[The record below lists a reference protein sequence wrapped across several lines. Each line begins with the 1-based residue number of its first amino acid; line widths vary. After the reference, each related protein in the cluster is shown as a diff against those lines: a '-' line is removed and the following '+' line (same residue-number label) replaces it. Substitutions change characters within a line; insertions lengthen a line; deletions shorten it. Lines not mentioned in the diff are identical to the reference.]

1 MEIWQANAAGRYRH
15 EDDNHPA
22 PLDPNFSGAGRCLTD
37 DAGWYRFVTVK
48 PGAYPWPNHPNA
60 WRPNHIH
67 FSLFGRVFTE
77 RLVTQMYFP
86 GDPLFAF
93 DPIFN
98 AVRDERARERMIAAS
113 TSRSPSRTGLLA
125 SASTSSWAAVRRR
138 RWSRS
143 TMTEPAAALGLTP
156 SQTVGPYLSIGL
168 FGGVIGS
175 RLVDDADPRA
185 IVLSGLLLDG
195 AGEPVPDGVV
205 EIWQANTA
213 GRYAHPADIRDELP
227 LEDGFTG
234 FGRSGTI
241 DGGRFEFV
249 VVKPGRVPWPEG
261 GRRHP
266 ILRSPSLRGGC
277 SSTP

>member
-1 MEIWQANAAGRYRH
+1 
-15 EDDNHPA
+15 
-22 PLDPNFSGAGRCLTD
+22 
-37 DAGWYRFVTVK
+37 
-48 PGAYPWPNHPNA
+48 
-60 WRPNHIH
+60 
-67 FSLFGRVFTE
+67 
-77 RLVTQMYFP
+77 
-86 GDPLFAF
+86 
-93 DPIFN
+93 
-98 AVRDERARERMIAAS
+98 
-113 TSRSPSRTGLLA
+113 
-125 SASTSSWAAVRRR
+125 
-138 RWSRS
+138 
-143 TMTEPAAALGLTP
+143 MTEPAAALGLTP

-195 AGEPVPDGVV
+195 GGEPVPDGVV

-261 GRRHP
+261 GLQAPHLAISVFARGLLKHAVTRMYFPDEAEANASDPVLRR
-266 ILRSPSLRGGC
+266 LDEEQRRSLTARAVAAGLQFDIVLQGPGQ
-277 SSTP
+277 TAFFAV